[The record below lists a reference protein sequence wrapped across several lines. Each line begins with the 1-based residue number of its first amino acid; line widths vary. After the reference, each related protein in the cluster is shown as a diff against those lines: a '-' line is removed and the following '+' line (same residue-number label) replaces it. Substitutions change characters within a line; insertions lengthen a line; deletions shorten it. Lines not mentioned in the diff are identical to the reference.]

1 MIKKFISD
9 KKRNIFVLD
18 NYFEIGKSEELFVYA
33 RNSYFQ
39 CANSDHDLNS
49 TGVFDSKWRCNL
61 TDENVKN
68 IGLSTDIVKDIFKIP
83 FKNIKKLLVSNHYIN
98 YSDTSTIDRIH
109 VDKTSVKPSE
119 GSYYTMLIYA
129 QSQWHY
135 DWGGET
141 KFYNNDLTEIALSV
155 IPKPGRIVIFDGQ
168 IPHSAS
174 VPNRLAKEPRYTYA
188 IKYNVY

>member
-1 MIKKFISD
+1 MQKFISD

-18 NYFEIGKSEELFVYA
+18 NYFEIGKSEDLFEYA

-39 CANSDHDLNS
+39 CLNADHDLNS

-61 TDENVKN
+61 TDQNVKD
-68 IGLSTDIVKDIFKIP
+68 IGLSTDIAKDIFKIP
-83 FKNIKKLLVSNHYIN
+83 FKNIKELLVNNHYIN
-98 YSDTSTIDRIH
+98 YSDTFTIDRMH
-109 VDKTSVKPSE
+109 VDTTVVKPNE

-141 KFYNNDLTEIALSV
+141 KFYNNDLTEITLTV
-155 IPKPGRIVIFDGQ
+155 IPKPGRIVIFDGR

-174 VPNRLAKEPRYTYA
+174 APNRLAKEPRYTYA